1 MFERGLKAFSGL
13 ATGTSKRAL
22 DAALGARRP
31 GRIQFPATPAV
42 PSIAARG
49 LGKPAVTALR

>member
-1 MFERGLKAFSGL
+1 VFERGLKSSTGL

-22 DAALGARRP
+22 GAALGARRS
-31 GRIQFPATPAV
+31 GQIQFPATPAV

-49 LGKPAVTALR
+49 RGKPAVAALR